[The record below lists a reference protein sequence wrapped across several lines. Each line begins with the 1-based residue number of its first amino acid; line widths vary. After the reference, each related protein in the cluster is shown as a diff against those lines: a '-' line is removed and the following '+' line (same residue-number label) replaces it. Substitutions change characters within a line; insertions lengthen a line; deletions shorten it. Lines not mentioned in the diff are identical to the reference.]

1 MLILV
6 GLMALA
12 TAPFLDY
19 NERRLVISGV
29 TMNEYL
35 GLGLLVAVL
44 VLICFLLGYLTDGR
58 SKGDSSPHRN

>member
-1 MLILV
+1 MV

-12 TAPFLDY
+12 ILDY